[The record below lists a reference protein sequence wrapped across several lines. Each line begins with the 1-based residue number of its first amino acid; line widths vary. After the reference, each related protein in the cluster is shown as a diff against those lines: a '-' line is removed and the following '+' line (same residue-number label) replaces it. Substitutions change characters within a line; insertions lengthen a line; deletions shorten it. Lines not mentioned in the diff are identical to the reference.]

1 MMLLYNVRIF
11 HGAIIAVAIV
21 RKGWG
26 RSKKRLKLERFL
38 WGKTTPWSYLCP
50 RLISDTVIIVRHTRY
65 LVTRMGCVYCR
76 YLLRTIYIVALPQ

>member
-26 RSKKRLKLERFL
+26 RSKKRLKLER
-38 WGKTTPWSYLCP
+38 YQ
-50 RLISDTVIIVRHTRY
+50 I
-65 LVTRMGCVYCR
+65 
-76 YLLRTIYIVALPQ
+76 LLL